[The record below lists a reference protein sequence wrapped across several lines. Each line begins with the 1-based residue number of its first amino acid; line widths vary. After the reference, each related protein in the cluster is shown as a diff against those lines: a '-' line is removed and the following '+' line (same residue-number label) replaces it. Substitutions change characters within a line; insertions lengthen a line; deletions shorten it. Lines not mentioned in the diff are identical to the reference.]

1 MNFDE
6 KKFILSK
13 FADYYSDADFKIKSI
28 ERREF
33 GVGNSKKI
41 DSRHLAFRNVQEFRA
56 YLMSN
61 TPMFVSHSA
70 AYYHFPGATP
80 IEKKQRMGADLIFDL
95 DIHAGGK
102 YGVYQKLDE
111 AKKDVIRLLDEFIL
125 GDFGISKDNVLIVFS
140 GNRGYHVHI
149 TDEEYLILGG
159 DERREIVNYIRGEG
173 LSYGNFF
180 EWKEVERHKK
190 LYGPRP
196 DEGGYRGRIARKI
209 VNDTSEL
216 APRIFKDVDRR
227 KLFTDGIKEGDWSRT
242 SLRLADIPDKVSE
255 IAKSLTVRSVNA
267 DAPVTHDMSK
277 LIRVPNSIHG
287 DTGFVARIVDDVDRF
302 NPLDDALIKS
312 SKHITVMFDEDV
324 SEMEILGS
332 TYGEFKKDEKIE
344 LPESLGLFF
353 VLKGSASI
361 VSNP

>member
-6 KKFILSK
+6 KKFVLSR
-13 FADYYSDADFKIKSI
+13 FADYYSDADFKVKSI

-41 DSRHLAFRNVQEFRA
+41 DSRHLAFRTVPEFRA

-102 YGVYQKLDE
+102 YAVYPKLGE
-111 AKKDVIRLLDEFIL
+111 AKEDVIRLLDEFIFS
-125 GDFGISKDNVLIVFS
+125 DFGISKDNVLIVFS

-173 LSYGNFF
+173 LNYENFF
-180 EWKEVERHKK
+180 EWKEAAGHKK

-209 VNDTSEL
+209 VNDTPEL
-216 APRIFKDVDRR
+216 APRIFKNEERR
-227 KLFTDGIKEGDWSRT
+227 KLFIDGIKEGDWSRT
-242 SLRLADIPDKVSE
+242 SLKLPDIPDKVSE

-287 DTGFVARIVDDVDRF
+287 DTGFIAKIVDDIDRF
-302 NPLDDALIKS
+302 NPLDDALIKN
-312 SKHITVMFDEDV
+312 SKQITVMFNENV
-324 SEMEILGS
+324 PGMEIFNS
-332 TYGEFKKDEKIE
+332 TYGEFKKDEKTE
-344 LPESLGLFF
+344 LPESLGLFYA
-353 VLKGSASI
+353 LKGSASL
-361 VSNP
+361 VLNS